1 MNESITGRARKA
13 MRRCLELKGF
23 EVLEDGWA
31 HGKDAADFIAIDGEN
46 GDLVFVST
54 EARANGNGELPG
66 FEPDREAFER
76 LAAAY
81 LTDADVTDRAV
92 RLDVASMLV
101 LSDSRG
107 HIRHHVNVLSAR
119 SGDVGL

>member
-1 MNESITGRARKA
+1 MNESITTKTRKA
-13 MRRCLELKGF
+13 MRRYLELRGF
-23 EVLEDGWA
+23 EVVEDGWA

-54 EARANGNGELPG
+54 EARANGNGESPG

-92 RLDVASMLV
+92 RLDVLSMLV
-101 LSDSRG
+101 LSESRG
-107 HIRHHVNVLSAR
+107 LIRHAVNVLSAW

>member
-1 MNESITGRARKA
+1 MNESITTKARKA
-13 MRRCLELKGF
+13 MRRYLELRGF

-46 GDLVFVST
+46 GDLVFVAA
-54 EARANGNGELPG
+54 EARANGNGEFPG
-66 FEPDREAFER
+66 SEPDREAFER

-92 RLDVASMLV
+92 RLDVLSMLV

-107 HIRHHVNVLSAR
+107 LIRHHVNVLSAW

>member
-1 MNESITGRARKA
+1 MNESITTKARKA
-13 MRRCLELKGF
+13 MRRYLELRGF

-54 EARANGNGELPG
+54 EARANGNGEFPG

-92 RLDVASMLV
+92 RLDVLSMLV
-101 LSDSRG
+101 LSESRG
-107 HIRHHVNVLSAR
+107 LIRHHVNVLSAW

>member
-1 MNESITGRARKA
+1 MNEGITTKARKA
-13 MRRCLELKGF
+13 MRRYLELRDF

-46 GDLVFVST
+46 GDLVFVAA
-54 EARANGNGELPG
+54 EARANGSGGFPG

-92 RLDVASMLV
+92 RLDVLSMLV
-101 LSDSRG
+101 LGESRG
-107 HIRHHVNVLSAR
+107 LIRHHVNVLSAW